1 MQVSS
6 VAGVDVYMHYND
18 EFARSDVFDHYRVV
32 DIGSP
37 SYWNVAQV
45 YEFRGRVP
53 QPTWLLPPRIAAL

>member
-1 MQVSS
+1 
-6 VAGVDVYMHYND
+6 MHYKD